1 MLIPNVKSGFAYLL
15 SFFTHP
21 TAQLVIKTEG
31 ELAGGIRI
39 LGLDPYDFV
48 VLILSFAFWIVV
60 SLLHRKKDVRLRL
73 AGMHIVPRW
82 VILFAVVIATVLFG
96 LYGGGDLA
104 SFIYQGF

>member
-15 SFFTHP
+15 SFFTRP
-21 TAQLVIKTEG
+21 TAQLVVKTEG

-39 LGLDPYDFV
+39 LGLDPYDFAI
-48 VLILSFAFWIVV
+48 LILAFAFWIVV

-82 VILFAVVIATVLFG
+82 MILLAVVLATVLFG
-96 LYGGGDLA
+96 LYGGGDMA